1 MRRSPTLRTAWTKP
15 SRKVAELVAWAALAA
30 ALAVGGGLFLFVRWA
45 WRDYHGEQTPAE
57 EMRDEM
63 DQLRAEHHALRV
75 ERDVLAARLNAI
87 LVLQQSPRENQPIN
101 DGV

>member
-1 MRRSPTLRTAWTKP
+1 M
-15 SRKVAELVAWAALAA
+15 AELVAWGALAA
-30 ALAVGGGLFLFVRWA
+30 ALAVVGGLFLFVRWA

-57 EMRDEM
+57 EMRDEI

-75 ERDVLAARLNAI
+75 ERNALAAHLHTI
-87 LVLQQSPRENQPIN
+87 LKLQQSRRESQTIN

>member
-1 MRRSPTLRTAWTKP
+1 VS
-15 SRKVAELVAWAALAA
+15 ELVAWAALAA

-57 EMRDEM
+57 ERQDEI
-63 DQLRAEHHALRV
+63 DQLRAERDALRV
-75 ERDVLAARLNAI
+75 EREALAGRLNAI
-87 LVLQQSPRENQPIN
+87 LVLQQSRRENQPIN

>member
-1 MRRSPTLRTAWTKP
+1 
-15 SRKVAELVAWAALAA
+15 VGELIAWAALAA
-30 ALAVGGGLFLFVRWA
+30 ALAVVGGLFLFVRWA

-57 EMRDEM
+57 ERQDEI

-87 LVLQQSPRENQPIN
+87 LVLQQSRRENQPIN

>member
-1 MRRSPTLRTAWTKP
+1 M
-15 SRKVAELVAWAALAA
+15 AELVAWAALAA

-57 EMRDEM
+57 ERQDEI